1 VLPVPLVPLACLPS
15 FAVDRL
21 CARRPLVAVVL
32 NALVLTAIIH
42 AAGALRNAL
51 APGDADDL
59 RWAVAAWSAAA
70 LATLGGYAWALLGR
84 WIVRGVRLDW
94 SRVGSTVPLFP
105 EAAMAATA
113 VLGATLWRVD
123 PWLVLYLVGPL
134 VILQRLLRFREV
146 LVAPRTDGKTGPAN
160 YRFFEDCARRELGRS
175 RRTGAP
181 LALLVID
188 IDGLRDVN
196 NTYGHPVGDR
206 ALLHVADVL
215 RRRQYDVVCRFGGEE
230 FLVLLPG
237 TPLDVAA
244 DVAERLGA
252 AVAAAPLRVDDR
264 PVPVSVSIGAA
275 ALDPEVPG
283 TGALERLLTD
293 ADARVYAA
301 RTPAVTPSSPGRS
314 RSDRGSHPSSEQ
326 VTVRPSGRPGR
337 W

>member
-21 CARRPLVAVVL
+21 WARRPLVAVVL

-146 LVAPRTDGKTGPAN
+146 LVAPRTDGKTRPAN

-181 LALLVID
+181 LALLVVD

-215 RRRQYDVVCRFGGEE
+215 RR
-230 FLVLLPG
+230 
-237 TPLDVAA
+237 
-244 DVAERLGA
+244 A
-252 AVAAAPLRVDDR
+252 AVRRGLPVRGRGVPRAAAGDAAGRRRRCRRTPACGRGG
-264 PVPVSVSIGAA
+264 GAA
-275 ALDPEVPG
+275 A
-283 TGALERLLTD
+283 
-293 ADARVYAA
+293 
-301 RTPAVTPSSPGRS
+301 
-314 RSDRGSHPSSEQ
+314 
-326 VTVRPSGRPGR
+326 SGRPAGARQRLHRGR
-337 W
+337 CPGPGGAGHGRAGAPPHGRRRPGLRRQNAGRDPVVAGPLPV